1 MSVMQPKKI
10 LIVEDEGVVA
20 LSLQAVLNK
29 MGYMVVGIAITGNE
43 AIRMATDLHPDVILM
58 DIHIKGDKDGI
69 QTTEKIN
76 EFSDVPVIYLTAYAD
91 DETVNRALK
100 TRSHSYL
107 VKPYNPRELY
117 SNIEFAIYKRRLK
130 DRIGTPRENLE
141 LLFTKI
147 PDTGI
152 IFDTNGKVVY
162 LNSAAETLTGW
173 KSDELIGKNA
183 FDILNIGISQV
194 DDVID
199 DSLSR
204 TLDLGA
210 INYLPPVATIQT
222 KGGKTRRVDL
232 KTGLVKDDSG
242 EHKFIVILL
251 KEHAVANLETV
262 SLKK

>member
-1 MSVMQPKKI
+1 M
-10 LIVEDEGVVA
+10 EDEGVVA

-130 DRIGTPRENLE
+130 DRIGTHRENLE
-141 LLFTKI
+141 MLLTKI

-183 FDILNIGISQV
+183 FDILNISISQV

-204 TLDLGA
+204 TLALGA

-222 KGGKTRRVDL
+222 KGGKTRRVEL

>member
-76 EFSDVPVIYLTAYAD
+76 EISDVQVIYLTAYAD

-130 DRIGTPRENLE
+130 DRIGTHRENLE
-141 LLFTKI
+141 MLLTKI

-183 FDILNIGISQV
+183 FDILNICISQV

-204 TLDLGA
+204 TLALGA

-251 KEHAVANLETV
+251 KEHAVANLETI

>member
-1 MSVMQPKKI
+1 MQPKKI

-43 AIRMATDLHPDVILM
+43 AIRMVTDLHPDVILM

-69 QTTEKIN
+69 QTTAKIN
-76 EFSDVPVIYLTAYAD
+76 EVSDVPVIYLTAYAD
-91 DETVNRALK
+91 DETVSRALK

-130 DRIGTPRENLE
+130 DRIGTHRENLE
-141 LLFTKI
+141 LLLTKI

-173 KSDELIGKNA
+173 KSDELIGRNV
-183 FDILNIGISQV
+183 FDILNISVSQG

-204 TLDLGA
+204 TLALGA
-210 INYLPPVATIQT
+210 LNYLPPVATIQT
-222 KGGKTRRVDL
+222 KGGKTRRVNL

-251 KEHAVANLETV
+251 KEHAVANLEPI

>member
-130 DRIGTPRENLE
+130 DRIGTYRENLE
-141 LLFTKI
+141 LLLTKVS
-147 PDTGI
+147 DTGI

-173 KSDELIGKNA
+173 KSDELIGKNV
-183 FDILNIGISQV
+183 FDILNISVSQI

-199 DSLSR
+199 DTISR
-204 TLDLGA
+204 TLSLGA

-222 KGGKTRRVDL
+222 KGGKTRRVNL

-251 KEHAVANLETV
+251 KEHAVANLEQI

>member
-1 MSVMQPKKI
+1 MQPKKI

-43 AIRMATDLHPDVILM
+43 AIKMATDLHPDVILM

-76 EFSDVPVIYLTAYAD
+76 EISDVPVIYLTAYAD

-130 DRIGTPRENLE
+130 DRIGTHRENLE
-141 LLFTKI
+141 LLLTKI

-173 KSDELIGKNA
+173 KSDELIGKNV
-183 FDILNIGISQV
+183 FDILNISVSQG

-204 TLDLGA
+204 TLALGA

-232 KTGLVKDDSG
+232 KTDLVTDDSG
-242 EHKFIVILL
+242 EHKFIVILV
-251 KEHAVANLETV
+251 KEHAVANLESI

>member
-43 AIRMATDLHPDVILM
+43 AIRMVTDLHPDVILM

-69 QTTEKIN
+69 QTTAKIN
-76 EFSDVPVIYLTAYAD
+76 EVSDVPVIYLTAYAD
-91 DETVNRALK
+91 DETVSRALK

-130 DRIGTPRENLE
+130 DRIGTHRENLE
-141 LLFTKI
+141 LLLTKI

-173 KSDELIGKNA
+173 KSEELIGRNV
-183 FDILNIGISQV
+183 FDILNISVSQV

-204 TLDLGA
+204 TLALGA

-232 KTGLVKDDSG
+232 KTGIVKDDSG
-242 EHKFIVILL
+242 EHKFIVILV
-251 KEHAVANLETV
+251 KEYTVSDLEPI